1 MGHVG
6 IQPEH
11 VGLVAAD
18 DRTRAKHQFKF
29 RAVGSSTQAFRHSF
43 TVWTVGDWNSFPSH
57 VVDRGTVNRIIFQGG
72 AVQVDVGRIRTV
84 KRHPPFTRY
93 STRRTVNYLSASESE
108 SGYHLR
114 VWGIQN
120 IIYPKEDF
128 TGYWLNS
135 ILGLQALCYRTCTCS
150 DPYY

>member
-29 RAVGSSTQAFRHSF
+29 RAVGSNRRRLELAS
-43 TVWTVGDWNSFPSH
+43 VPCG
-57 VVDRGTVNRIIFQGG
+57 GTVNRSIFQGG
-72 AVQVDVGRIRTV
+72 AVQVDVGRMHTV

-93 STRRTVNYLSASESE
+93 STRRTVNYLSESESE
-108 SGYHLR
+108 
-114 VWGIQN
+114 
-120 IIYPKEDF
+120 
-128 TGYWLNS
+128 
-135 ILGLQALCYRTCTCS
+135 
-150 DPYY
+150 

>member
-18 DRTRAKHQFKF
+18 NRTRAKHQFKF

-43 TVWTVGDWNSFPSH
+43 AVRTVEDWNSLPS
-57 VVDRGTVNRIIFQGG
+57 RSIFQGG

-93 STRRTVNYLSASESE
+93 STRRTVNCLSESE
-108 SGYHLR
+108 SETQGHWKRNHWIDHTRLTVSR
-114 VWGIQN
+114 AI
-120 IIYPKEDF
+120 
-128 TGYWLNS
+128 
-135 ILGLQALCYRTCTCS
+135 
-150 DPYY
+150 